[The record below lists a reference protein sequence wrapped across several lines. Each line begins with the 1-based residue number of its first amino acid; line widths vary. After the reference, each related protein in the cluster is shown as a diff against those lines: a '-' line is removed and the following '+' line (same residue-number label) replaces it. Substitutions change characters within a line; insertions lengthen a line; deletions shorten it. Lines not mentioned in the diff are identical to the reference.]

1 METELWNELDEDP
14 HAAGFDLGIDKTAQ
28 QYNDLC
34 NEMNSL
40 WNAGTIGQNSSFSLG
55 EGNAEA
61 DNLFEDDNN
70 DEFLAEIMQNA
81 TINDPK
87 EGNILDF
94 DHHES
99 AEPSVEW
106 APYPSKMLF
115 LLDTLDNLPR
125 LRISNSLMKVFLWIL
140 NESGAKDVPVP
151 TTQYKTVK
159 GNIFY
164 MNDPRT
170 IIAKECLLTIPS
182 TDWANP
188 QTRKFI
194 RVYPEIPEDGVIRE
208 MWHAQKWHKDMDLN
222 NLSPMYD
229 AKHLNAHFYVNKVAR
244 LDSGQLVIPVRWLT
258 CGKKIC
264 ADAYAISISSEG
276 AATVLDSETI
286 LIDASELTASYLDL
300 KDKHCLPSWSEK
312 TVKSGFPER
321 MPNPKRVLAGGD
333 PLYSSFIDYFGDDV
347 SGNRSK
353 SWNKHWNA
361 YMTHRNLPRTLP
373 LEARTVGDNTK
384 SSPRSKPKAKAT
396 TRTRRANV
404 KFAAKDKEKG
414 KRKAGSPSGG
424 SDSGTAHK
432 KPRTKSAQDSAPPR
446 STSAGSASG
455 QGASGATGA
464 TDASGASAATGS
476 AQASGT
482 TNPTGMDEDQEEEM
496 IEEILTK
503 EPANRRLRVPWGI
516 QPKEVPKGAKPT
528 QRAFQRFIR
537 ALCGLLKQSD
547 VLPSAKDQLTHYD
560 KRFDEVDDIRVHV
573 RSLVDASRT
582 AIREAIVRATTIRSD
597 AERLS
602 GPIANDIARISA
614 QHLSSA
620 FTMVLKAGLKGFC
633 PDVDGPAQYTYNQ
646 LHRRLAASAFQFLSS
661 TFGLAALNV
670 NNFYGNDYELLCDM
684 YDNFVF
690 GTLAQNTKM
699 ERRRPGSLSESQKNS
714 TAYKARARL
723 SRSRFDT
730 AHRLKMRKPVQRMA
744 YVQEDPF
751 RRRARQWCALGPRQA
766 RRNPTVTR
774 FFLEKLDVEAEEY
787 RKRNAKGGQKKPAVR
802 QRNPLKPASDIGSV
816 LPPDVPIDF
825 FTPEFYNSLTVKER
839 ARYTDTGVAFP
850 LPQYAFNKS
859 HAHWLTMGKAEFMKA
874 YSNEVLAQYHV
885 PSAEEIAE
893 LHSDADDE
901 EEEEEID
908 LVDMDDEMDV
918 DQEN

>member
-1 METELWNELDEDP
+1 M
-14 HAAGFDLGIDKTAQ
+14 
-28 QYNDLC
+28 
-34 NEMNSL
+34 
-40 WNAGTIGQNSSFSLG
+40 
-55 EGNAEA
+55 
-61 DNLFEDDNN
+61 
-70 DEFLAEIMQNA
+70 
-81 TINDPK
+81 PK
-87 EGNILDF
+87 
-94 DHHES
+94 
-99 AEPSVEW
+99 
-106 APYPSKMLF
+106 
-115 LLDTLDNLPR
+115 
-125 LRISNSLMKVFLWIL
+125 
-140 NESGAKDVPVP
+140 
-151 TTQYKTVK
+151 
-159 GNIFY
+159 
-164 MNDPRT
+164 
-170 IIAKECLLTIPS
+170 
-182 TDWANP
+182 
-188 QTRKFI
+188 
-194 RVYPEIPEDGVIRE
+194 
-208 MWHAQKWHKDMDLN
+208 
-222 NLSPMYD
+222 
-229 AKHLNAHFYVNKVAR
+229 
-244 LDSGQLVIPVRWLT
+244 
-258 CGKKIC
+258 
-264 ADAYAISISSEG
+264 
-276 AATVLDSETI
+276 
-286 LIDASELTASYLDL
+286 
-300 KDKHCLPSWSEK
+300 
-312 TVKSGFPER
+312 
-321 MPNPKRVLAGGD
+321 
-333 PLYSSFIDYFGDDV
+333 
-347 SGNRSK
+347 
-353 SWNKHWNA
+353 
-361 YMTHRNLPRTLP
+361 
-373 LEARTVGDNTK
+373 DNTK

-464 TDASGASAATGS
+464 TDVSGASAATGS

-482 TNPTGMDEDQEEEM
+482 ANPTGMDEDQEEEM

-560 KRFDEVDDIRVHV
+560 KHFDEVDDICVHV

-633 PDVDGPAQYTYNQ
+633 PDVNGPAQSTYNQ
-646 LHRRLAASAFQFLSS
+646 LHRHLAASAFQFLSS

-670 NNFYGNDYELLCDM
+670 NNFYGNNYELLCDM

-690 GTLAQNTKM
+690 GTLATLAQNTKM
-699 ERRRPGSLSESQKNS
+699 ERCCPGSLSESQKNS

-744 YVQEDPF
+744 YVQETHSDDEHDNGVP
-751 RRRARQWCALGPRQA
+751 WVHDKPG
-766 RRNPTVTR
+766 RNPTVTR

-825 FTPEFYNSLTVKER
+825 FTPEFYNSLT
-839 ARYTDTGVAFP
+839 
-850 LPQYAFNKS
+850 S

-874 YSNEVLAQYHV
+874 YGNEVLAQYHV

-908 LVDMDDEMDV
+908 LVDTDDEMDV